1 MILCYR
7 RTDCHDQSEDWSR
20 NDVEDVMLLGT
31 IMMRNDNK
39 Q

>member
-20 NDVEDVMLLGT
+20 NDVEIWRCVRVLID
-31 IMMRNDNK
+31 R
-39 Q
+39 